1 MFQMKS
7 LSSTVLALAPSMT
20 VAIDT
25 RAKELQASGL
35 DVVGLGAGEPDFD
48 TPEHIKEAA
57 IASLREGRTK
67 YTAPTGIPELKRSVS
82 DKLLRENNVRIA
94 PEQVVITSGVKH
106 AVANVLQT
114 LLNPGDEVVIPAP
127 YWVTYP
133 ELVKLYGGKPVFIP
147 TSVETQY
154 KITPAQLE
162 AAITPR
168 TKVLVLCN
176 PSNPT
181 GMVYGKADLEA
192 FAEILVRHDVYVM
205 TDEIYEHI
213 LYDGRTPVSIAS
225 LGPEI
230 LSRSLIVNGL
240 SKAYAMT
247 GWRVGYFAGPA
258 PIAKAI
264 GALQSQATHHPANP
278 SQYAA
283 VAALDGGLDFVHQMV
298 VEFALRRDFVVS
310 SLRSIPDVI
319 APNPEG
325 AFYAL
330 PEVSRFYGRVTP
342 TGKRIH
348 GSLDLCEFLL
358 ADHLLAVVPG
368 IAFGDDR
375 CIRLSYATSTQNLER
390 AMVRLK
396 SGLLSLV

>member
-1 MFQMKS
+1 MKS

-25 RAKELQASGL
+25 RAKALQASGL

-48 TPEHIKEAA
+48 TPDHIKEAA

-67 YTAPTGIPELKRSVS
+67 YTAPTGIPELKRAVS
-82 DKLLRENNVRIA
+82 DKLLRENQVRIA

-133 ELVKLYGGKPVFIP
+133 ELVKLYGGTPVFIP

-162 AAITPR
+162 AAITPH
-168 TKVLVLCN
+168 TKALILCN

-192 FAEILVRHDVYVM
+192 FAEILVRHDVYVV

-213 LYDGRTPVSIAS
+213 LYDERTPLSIAS

-283 VAALDGGLDFVHQMV
+283 VAALDGGLDFVHEMV
-298 VEFALRRDFVVS
+298 REFSLRRDFVVG
-310 SLRSIPDVI
+310 SLQSIPGVI

-330 PEVSRFYGRVTP
+330 PEVSHFYGRKTP
-342 TGKRIH
+342 AGKTIS

-375 CIRLSYATSTQNLER
+375 CIRLSYATSMQNLER

-396 SGLLSLV
+396 SGLSSLV

>member
-1 MFQMKS
+1 MKS

-25 RAKELQASGL
+25 RAKELQASGM

-48 TPEHIKEAA
+48 TPDYIKEAA

-67 YTAPTGIPELKRSVS
+67 YTAPTGIPELKRAVS
-82 DKLLRENNVRIA
+82 DKLQRENGIRIA

-106 AVANVLQT
+106 AVSNVLQT
-114 LLNPGDEVVIPAP
+114 LINSGDEVVIPAP

-147 TSVETQY
+147 TSVDTRY

-168 TKVLVLCN
+168 TKALILCN

-181 GMVYGKADLEA
+181 GMVYGKAELEA
-192 FAEILVRHDVYVM
+192 FAEILVRHDVYVV

-213 LYDGRTPVSIAS
+213 LYDDRTPVSIAS

-264 GALQSQATHHPANP
+264 GSLQSQATHHPANP

-283 VAALDGGLDFVHQMV
+283 VAALDGGLDFVREMV
-298 VEFALRRDFVVS
+298 REFSRRRDFVVGN
-310 SLRSIPDVI
+310 LRSIPGVN

-330 PEVSRFYGRVTP
+330 PEVSQFYGRKTP
-342 TGKRIH
+342 SGKRIS
-348 GSLDLCEFLL
+348 GSLDLCEYLL

-375 CIRLSYATSTQNLER
+375 CIRLSYATSMQNLER

-396 SGLLSLV
+396 SGLTTLT

>member
-1 MFQMKS
+1 
-7 LSSTVLALAPSMT
+7 MT

-25 RAKELQASGL
+25 RAKELQASGM

-48 TPEHIKEAA
+48 TPDYIKEAA

-67 YTAPTGIPELKRSVS
+67 YTAPTGIPELKRAVS
-82 DKLLRENNVRIA
+82 DKLQRENGIRIA

-106 AVANVLQT
+106 AVSNVLQT
-114 LLNPGDEVVIPAP
+114 LINSGDEVVIPAP

-147 TSVETQY
+147 TSVDTRY

-168 TKVLVLCN
+168 TKALILCN

-181 GMVYGKADLEA
+181 GMVYGKAELEA
-192 FAEILVRHDVYVM
+192 FAEILVRHDVYVV

-213 LYDGRTPVSIAS
+213 LYDDRTPVSIAS

-264 GALQSQATHHPANP
+264 GSLQSQATHHPANP

-283 VAALDGGLDFVHQMV
+283 VAALDGGLDFVREMV
-298 VEFALRRDFVVS
+298 REFSRRRDFVVGN
-310 SLRSIPDVI
+310 LRSIPGVN

-330 PEVSRFYGRVTP
+330 PEVSQFYGRKTP
-342 TGKRIH
+342 SGKRIS
-348 GSLDLCEFLL
+348 GSLDLCEYLL

-375 CIRLSYATSTQNLER
+375 CIRLSYATSMQNLER

-396 SGLLSLV
+396 SGLTTLT